1 VPTAEQSS
9 EQERRR
15 SIAAES
21 AAGICFA
28 RDVASAGITIRLVR
42 LSARIVES
50 CSRDGQACWKLTT
63 SPSALAHAQLVT
75 TIAGEQQDASEGI
88 REKISSMHF
97 TTSTE
102 KTEGHR
108 VASTSNAGHLTAG
121 QLFRNSDRGTTQ
133 WRLPDLRQT
142 RLNGL
147 VPAAVSGADYLLIYC
162 LYWWGAF
169 ARGYLFEQVV
179 IRDMDAAGVQFPGS
193 RAGTGSG
200 ALYAVRSFC
209 ASTGSRRHQGISLFL
224 DDLPDPPADFYITR
238 LYDVEQRAVRQVVF
252 LTPHA
257 WRRIDSTPRPASI
270 VEAPRLF
277 PSPVLVEIGGTP
289 WVVVE
294 YGVWKD
300 HVLRWQLEGG
310 SHD

>member
-1 VPTAEQSS
+1 MSEDIAIELTPDLTAEDTEVLRRYLVDSFRLS
-9 EQERRR
+9 DQEWQRLR
-15 SIAAES
+15 SAIDRLS
-21 AAGICFA
+21 RSTVVFGGRQYHFSRFYNVFINGTYA
-28 RDVASAGITIRLVR
+28 RPFLQQLRHLSDLQRQGPALQADVARKITTWL
-42 LSARIVES
+42 
-50 CSRDGQACWKLTT
+50 
-63 SPSALAHAQLVT
+63 
-75 TIAGEQQDASEGI
+75 
-88 REKISSMHF
+88 
-97 TTSTE
+97 
-102 KTEGHR
+102 
-108 VASTSNAGHLTAG
+108 
-121 QLFRNSDRGTTQ
+121 
-133 WRLPDLRQT
+133 

-179 IRDMDAAGVQFPGS
+179 IRDMDAAGVHFQAHAPERGRERYTPYDLS
-193 RAGTGSG
+193 VP
-200 ALYAVRSFC
+200 ALGRGDIK
-209 ASTGSRRHQGISLFL
+209 ASVYFL